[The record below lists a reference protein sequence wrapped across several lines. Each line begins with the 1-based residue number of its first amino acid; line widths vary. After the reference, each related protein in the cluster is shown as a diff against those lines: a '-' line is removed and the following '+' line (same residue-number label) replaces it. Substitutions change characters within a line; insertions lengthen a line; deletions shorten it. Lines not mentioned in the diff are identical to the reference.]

1 MVDNAFTS
9 ILIALRLADS
19 FELDPASPDYV
30 ADPEDV
36 TDCDYQILS
45 ASL

>member
-1 MVDNAFTS
+1 M
-9 ILIALRLADS
+9 LIALRLSDS

-30 ADPEDV
+30 AEDDDPEDV

-45 ASL
+45 VSL